1 MVIVGI
7 AVALVII
14 GSIIVSIALTSVGE
28 MVILGRRSRE
38 WRDFQDET

>member
-28 MVILGRRSRE
+28 MVIRRRRSRE